1 MTPTQTSRPPAD
13 RAAPWQGFAD
23 LRLRHKLAAVMAL
36 VLLAIGALSD
46 LSFVDMRG
54 SALEDRALMTKRLTE
69 VAQSLLVHYEA
80 QARTGQMP
88 VAEAQ
93 KAALAAITALRFGSE
108 DYFFVLDAQGHLI
121 ANAFNAKNVGKQ
133 VLDQTDVPGGKRYFA
148 EMVETAKRDGA
159 GFVDYMKPRAGGSV
173 PVEKVASVQMF
184 KPWGWI
190 VATGL
195 YRDDVHAA
203 VRDRAITLGLWSAG
217 LALPILALLLLVGN
231 GLSRPITRLTAAMRG
246 LADGDLAV
254 TVADQRRGDEVGAMA
269 RAVQVFKDAL
279 IAKRAADAAAV
290 TESEA
295 KMRRAQML
303 DDVTA
308 RFDAQVSALTQGLSA
323 AAVEMEATARE
334 MTRTA
339 ARTTGQSVRVA
350 ATSEQTSSNVQTVAA
365 ASEEMAASINEIAS
379 RVAQSS
385 AMADRAGTDVAQ
397 TNALMQVLSRGTDQ
411 ISEVM
416 GLIAGIA
423 GQTNLLALNATIEA
437 ARAGEAGKG
446 FAVVA
451 GEVKALASQTA
462 RATETIATQIA
473 AIQNETR
480 QAVESMRTIGGTIEE
495 MRTVALSVAAAMEEQ
510 GAATSEIV
518 RNVTQAAQGT
528 QAVSTD
534 IADVRQAARET
545 GAASDQVLS
554 AAQELARYSTS
565 LGQEVATFLAAV
577 KAA

>member
-1 MTPTQTSRPPAD
+1 MTSTQTDRPPAD
-13 RAAPWQGFAD
+13 RIAPGRILAT
-23 LRLRHKLAAVMAL
+23 LELRHKLAAVMAL
-36 VLLAIGALSD
+36 VVLAMGALSA
-46 LSFVDMRG
+46 LSFVDTRT
-54 SALEDRALMTKRLTE
+54 SALEDRALMTRRLTD
-69 VAQSLLVHYEA
+69 VAHSLLAHYETLATSGRMPLDAA
-80 QARTGQMP
+80 QQ
-88 VAEAQ
+88 
-93 KAALAAITALRFGSE
+93 AALAAISALRFGND
-108 DYFFVLDAQGHLI
+108 DYFFVLASDGRLI

-133 VLDQTDVPGGKRYFA
+133 VLDQTDIPGGKRYFA
-148 EMVETAKRDGA
+148 EMIETARRDGS
-159 GFVDYMKPRAGGSV
+159 GFVDYLKPRAGGTV
-173 PVEKVASVQMF
+173 PVEKVASVQLF
-184 KPWGWI
+184 KPWGWV

-195 YRDDVHAA
+195 YRDDVQEA
-203 VRDRAITLGLWSAG
+203 VRGRALTIALWSAG
-217 LALPILALLLLVGN
+217 LAVPVLALLLLIGN
-231 GLSRPITRLTAAMRG
+231 SLSRPIGRLTAAMRG

-254 TVADQRRGDEVGAMA
+254 AVGDQQRGDEVGAMA

-279 IAKRAADAAAV
+279 IAKRAADAA
-290 TESEA
+290 TEAENAA
-295 KMRRAQML
+295 KMRRAQVL
-303 DDVTA
+303 DEVTI
-308 RFDAQVSALTQGLSA
+308 RFDAQVSALTQGLTA

-339 ARTTGQSVRVA
+339 ARTTEQSARVS

-365 ASEEMAASINEIAS
+365 ASEEMSASIQEIAA

-385 AMADRAGTDVAQ
+385 TMADRASTDVAR
-397 TNALMQVLSRGTDQ
+397 TNALMQVLSRGTEQ

-462 RATETIATQIA
+462 KATETIAGQIA
-473 AIQNETR
+473 AIQGETR
-480 QAVESMRTIGGTIEE
+480 HAVESMRTIGGTIDT

-518 RNVTQAAQGT
+518 RNVSQAAQGT
-528 QAVSTD
+528 QAVSAD
-534 IADVRQAARET
+534 IADVRRAADET
-545 GAASDQVLS
+545 GRASGQVLS
-554 AAQELARYSTS
+554 AAQELARYSAS
-565 LGQEVATFLAAV
+565 LGQEVSTFLAAV

>member
-1 MTPTQTSRPPAD
+1 MIPTQTHRPAVDPV
-13 RAAPWQGFAD
+13 AAGRR
-23 LRLRHKLAAVMAL
+23 LTNLGLRHKLMAVMAL
-36 VLLAIGALSD
+36 VVVAVGALSGLNYLD
-46 LSFVDMRG
+46 TRT
-54 SALEDRALMTKRLTE
+54 SALEDPALMTKRLTE
-69 VAQSLLVHYEA
+69 VAQSLLVHYAA
-80 QARTGQMP
+80 QADAGQMTRD
-88 VAEAQ
+88 AAQ
-93 KAALAAITALRFGSE
+93 KAALAAITALRFGNE
-108 DYFFVLDAQGHLI
+108 DYFFVLDSDVRLI
-121 ANAFNAKNVGKQ
+121 ANAYNAKNVGKPMQ
-133 VLDQTDVPGGKRYFA
+133 DQTDVPGGKRYFA
-148 EMVETAKRDGA
+148 EMVETAKRDGS
-159 GFVDYMKPRAGGSV
+159 GFVDYLKPRAGGTV

-195 YRDDVHAA
+195 YRDDVQAA
-203 VRDRAITLGLWSAG
+203 VRDRAMTAGLWSAG
-217 LALPILALLLLVGN
+217 FALPILALLLMIGN
-231 GLSRPITRLTAAMRG
+231 SLSRPITRLTAAMRG
-246 LADGDLAV
+246 LANGDLAV
-254 TVADQRRGDEVGAMA
+254 PVADQGRGDEVGAMA

-279 IAKRAADAAAV
+279 IAKRAADAAAPA
-290 TESEA
+290 ESVA

-303 DDVTA
+303 DAVTA
-308 RFDAQVSALTQGLSA
+308 RFDAQVGALTQGLSS
-323 AAVEMEATARE
+323 AAVEMEATAQE

-339 ARTTGQSVRVA
+339 ARTSEQSVRVST
-350 ATSEQTSSNVQTVAA
+350 TSEQTSSNVQTVAA
-365 ASEEMAASINEIAS
+365 ASEEMSASIQEIAA

-385 AMADRAGTDVAQ
+385 AMADRASTDVAR
-397 TNALMQVLSRGTDQ
+397 TNDLIQVLSRGTDQ

-473 AIQNETR
+473 SIQTETR
-480 QAVESMRTIGGTIEE
+480 QAAEAMRTIGGAIDE

-510 GAATSEIV
+510 GAATDEIV
-518 RNVTQAAQGT
+518 RNVTQAAEGT
-528 QAVSTD
+528 QAVSHD
-534 IADVRQAARET
+534 IADVRKAAGET
-545 GAASDQVLS
+545 GAASSQVLT

-565 LGQEVATFLAAV
+565 LGQEVTTFLAAV

>member
-1 MTPTQTSRPPAD
+1 MQNSRPPAD
-13 RAAPWQGFAD
+13 RVAPWRRLTD
-23 LRLRHKLAAVMAL
+23 LRLRHKLAAVMVL
-36 VLLAIGALSD
+36 VVVAMGALSA
-46 LSFVDMRG
+46 LSFLDTRN
-54 SALEDRALMTKRLTE
+54 SALEDRALMTKRLTA

-80 QARTGQMP
+80 LATAGGMP
-88 VAEAQ
+88 RDEAQ
-93 KAALAAITALRFGSE
+93 KAALAAITALRFGNE
-108 DYFFVLDAQGHLI
+108 DYFFVLDTDGRLI
-121 ANAFNAKNVGKQ
+121 ANAFNAKNVGKP

-148 EMVETAKRDGA
+148 EMVETAKRGGA
-159 GFVDYMKPRAGGSV
+159 GFVDYMKPRPGGTV
-173 PVEKVASVQMF
+173 PVEKIASVQMF

-203 VRDRAITLGLWSAG
+203 VRARAITNALWSAG
-217 LALPILALLLLVGN
+217 LALPVLALLLLIG
-231 GLSRPITRLTAAMRG
+231 GSLSRPIARLTAAMRG

-254 TVADQRRGDEVGAMA
+254 TIDDQRRGDEVGAMA

-279 IAKRAADAAAV
+279 IAKRAADAASVA
-290 TESEA
+290 ENAA
-295 KMRRAQML
+295 KMRRAQIL
-303 DDVTA
+303 DAITA
-308 RFDAQVSALTQGLSA
+308 RFDAQVSTLTQGLSS

-339 ARTTGQSVRVA
+339 SRTTEQSVRVA
-350 ATSEQTSSNVQTVAA
+350 AASEQTSNNVQTVAA
-365 ASEEMAASINEIAS
+365 ASEEMAASIQEIAS
-379 RVAQSS
+379 RVAHSS
-385 AMADRAGTDVAQ
+385 VMADRASEDAAR
-397 TNALMQVLSRGTDQ
+397 TNELMRVLARGTDQ

-462 RATETIATQIA
+462 KATETIAGQIA
-473 AIQNETR
+473 AIQSETR
-480 QAVESMRTIGGTIEE
+480 QAVDSIRSIGGTIDE
-495 MRTVALSVAAAMEEQ
+495 MRMVALSVAAAMEEQ

-518 RNVTQAAQGT
+518 RNVSQAAQGT
-528 QAVSTD
+528 QAVSLD
-534 IADVRQAARET
+534 IADVRQAAGET
-545 GAASDQVLS
+545 GATSGQVLN
-554 AAQELARYSTS
+554 AAQELARYSAS

>member
-1 MTPTQTSRPPAD
+1 MTSTQTDQTSAGRS
-13 RAAPWQGFAD
+13 APRRSLAN
-23 LRLRHKLAAVMAL
+23 LKLRHKLAAVMAL
-36 VLLAIGALSD
+36 VVVAVGALST
-46 LSFVDMRG
+46 LSFLDIRS
-54 SALEDRALMTKRLTE
+54 SALEDRELMTRRLSE
-69 VAQSLLVHYEA
+69 AAQSLVVHYEA
-80 QARTGQMP
+80 LAKSGQMST
-88 VAEAQ
+88 EAAQ
-93 KAALAAITALRFGSE
+93 QAALTAISALRFGKE
-108 DYFFVLDAQGHLI
+108 DYFFVLSADGKLI

-148 EMVETAKRDGA
+148 EMVETALRDGS
-159 GFVDYMKPRAGGSV
+159 GIVNYMKPRPGGTE
-173 PVEKVASVQMF
+173 PVEKIASVQLF

-190 VATGL
+190 IATGL
-195 YRDDVHAA
+195 YRDDVYAA
-203 VRDRAITLGLWSAG
+203 VRARGTTIALWSAG
-217 LALPILALLLLVGN
+217 LALPVVALLLLIGHS
-231 GLSRPITRLTAAMRG
+231 LSRPITRLTAAMRG
-246 LADGDLAV
+246 LAEGDLAV
-254 TVADQRRGDEVGAMA
+254 PVADQDRGDEVGAMA

-290 TESEA
+290 AESDA
-295 KMRRAQML
+295 KMRRAEVL
-303 DDVTA
+303 DAVTA
-308 RFDAQVSALTQGLSA
+308 RFDAQVSALTQGLSS

-339 ARTTGQSVRVA
+339 ARTTEQSVRVS

-365 ASEEMAASINEIAS
+365 ASEEMSASIQEIAA

-385 AMADRAGTDVAQ
+385 LMADRASTDVAR
-397 TNALMQVLSRGTDQ
+397 TNELMQVLSRGTEQ

-462 RATETIATQIA
+462 KATETIAGQIA
-473 AIQNETR
+473 AIQGETR
-480 QAVESMRTIGGTIEE
+480 HAVDSMRAIGGTIDE

-518 RNVTQAAQGT
+518 RNVSQAAQGT
-528 QAVSTD
+528 QAVSAD
-534 IADVRQAARET
+534 IADVHKAAGDT
-545 GAASDQVLS
+545 GAASGQVLS
-554 AAQELARYSTS
+554 AAQELARYSES
-565 LGQEVATFLAAV
+565 LGQEVSTFLAAV

>member
-1 MTPTQTSRPPAD
+1 MTLTQTDQTSAG
-13 RAAPWQGFAD
+13 RAGPWQSLAN
-23 LRLRHKLAAVMAL
+23 LKLRHKLAAVMAL
-36 VLLAIGALSD
+36 VVVAMGALTT
-46 LSFVDMRG
+46 LSFLDTRT
-54 SALEDRALMTKRLTE
+54 SALEDRALMTRRLAE
-69 VAQSLLVHYEA
+69 VAQSLVVHYEA
-80 QARTGQMP
+80 LAKTGQMST
-88 VAEAQ
+88 EAAQ
-93 KAALAAITALRFGSE
+93 QAALTAISALRFGNE
-108 DYFFVLDAQGHLI
+108 DYFFVLSTDGRLI
-121 ANAFNAKNVGKQ
+121 ANAFNAKNVGKH

-148 EMVETAKRDGA
+148 EMVETAQRDGS
-159 GFVDYMKPRAGGSV
+159 GVVNYMKPRPGGTE
-173 PVEKVASVQMF
+173 PVEKIASVQMF

-190 VATGL
+190 ICTGL
-195 YRDDVHAA
+195 YRDDVYAA
-203 VRDRAITLGLWSAG
+203 VRSRATTIALWSAG
-217 LALPILALLLLVGN
+217 LALPVVALLLLIGN
-231 GLSRPITRLTAAMRG
+231 SLSRPITRLTAAMRG
-246 LADGDLAV
+246 LAEGDLAV
-254 TVADQRRGDEVGAMA
+254 PVADQGRGDEVGAMA

-279 IAKRAADAAAV
+279 IAKRAADDAAV
-290 TESEA
+290 AENAA

-303 DDVTA
+303 DEVTA
-308 RFDAQVSALTQGLSA
+308 RFDAQVSALTQGLAS

-339 ARTTGQSVRVA
+339 ARTTEQSVRVS

-365 ASEEMAASINEIAS
+365 ASEEMSASIQEIAA

-385 AMADRAGTDVAQ
+385 LMADRASTDVAR
-397 TNALMQVLSRGTDQ
+397 TNELMQVLSRGTEQ

-462 RATETIATQIA
+462 KATETIAGQIA
-473 AIQNETR
+473 AIQGETR
-480 QAVESMRTIGGTIEE
+480 HAVESMRAIGSSIDE

-518 RNVTQAAQGT
+518 RNVSQAAQGT
-528 QAVSTD
+528 QAVSAD
-534 IADVRQAARET
+534 ISDVRKAAGDT
-545 GAASDQVLS
+545 GAASGQVLN
-554 AAQELARYSTS
+554 AAQELARYSAS
-565 LGQEVATFLAAV
+565 LGQEVSTFLAAV